1 MQRMLSMHDLKPQ
14 DLQGLSQEAVT
25 ALAAQMLEHI
35 RHQASGLQS
44 KDHELELQQKLL
56 QRKDRDIAWR
66 DAKIEKITFE
76 LTRLKR
82 WKFGAKNE
90 AMTADQ
96 RQMFQDTLLEDEAD
110 LEAQL
115 AALQAAL
122 PKTPAKAKQAPRR
135 PRRQA
140 LPAHLRRIEHHHEP
154 EDTSCT
160 IADCGQPMT
169 RVRRGH
175 QRTAGH
181 RAGRVLR
188 APPHL
193 RQVDL
198 PLLPAPRHRAPGAG
212 AGRSADHRM
221 AASPPAGWWHTR

>member
-1 MQRMLSMHDLKPQ
+1 MARMLSMRDLKPQ
-14 DLQGLSQEAVT
+14 DLQGLQPEAIT

-35 RHQASGLQS
+35 GQQAN
-44 KDHELELQQKLL
+44 ELESKGHEIELKQKLL
-56 QRKDRDIAWR
+56 ERKDRDIAYR

-82 WKFGAKNE
+82 WKFGAKSE

-122 PKTPAKAKQAPRR
+122 PKTVDKPKAPPRR

-140 LPAHLRRIEHHHEP
+140 LPDHLRRVEHHHEP
-154 EDTSCT
+154 EATTC
-160 IADCGQPMT
+160 
-169 RVRRGH
+169 
-175 QRTAGH
+175 
-181 RAGRVLR
+181 
-188 APPHL
+188 
-193 RQVDL
+193 
-198 PLLPAPRHRAPGAG
+198 
-212 AGRSADHRM
+212 
-221 AASPPAGWWHTR
+221 

>member
-1 MQRMLSMHDLKPQ
+1 MRRMLSMRDLKPQ
-14 DLQGLSQEAVT
+14 DLQGLSQESVT

-35 RHQASGLQS
+35 RHQASELQS
-44 KDHELELQQKLL
+44 KGHELELQQKLL
-56 QRKDRDIAWR
+56 QRKDRDIAFR

-82 WKFGAKNE
+82 WKFGAKSE

-122 PKTPAKAKQAPRR
+122 PKTPAKAKEAPRR

-140 LPAHLRRIEHHHEP
+140 LPDHLRRVEHHHEP
-154 EDTSCT
+154 EDTTCAT
-160 IADCGQPMT
+160 ADCGQPMT
-169 RVRRGH
+169 RVGEDISERLDIVP
-175 QRTAGH
+175 AEFFVH
-181 RAGRVLR
+181 RAY
-188 APPHL
+188 L

-212 AGRSADHRM
+212 AGRSADHR
-221 AASPPAGWWHTR
+221 WRQI